1 MAKCY
6 FRIRCQTTPTFIQAN
21 VIVEMRT
28 YTVRP
33 LRTKDFLL
41 LYERAALP
49 LQKKYLG
56 HLIGFFVSEIGAL
69 NQVVHLWGFDSLAE
83 RERRRQLMEQD
94 PGWDL
99 YRNALRDLDVIEQQE
114 TKILKST
121 AFSPV

>member
-1 MAKCY
+1 M
-6 FRIRCQTTPTFIQAN
+6 
-21 VIVEMRT
+21 IVEMRT
-28 YTVRP
+28 YTVKP
-33 LRTKDFLL
+33 LRTNDFLQ

-56 HLIGFFVSEIGAL
+56 NLIGFFVSEIGAL

-83 RERRRQLMEQD
+83 REQLRYQMEQD

-99 YRNALRDLDVIEQQE
+99 YRNALRDLDVIQQQE